1 MSLYPLGRFKTVT
14 EGLNDWEW
22 QVGLT
27 THEWKGAEDPVF
39 PGLGSKVDRDETP
52 VPGHQVIEGGD
63 AFAPD
68 SINKFGGLL

>member
-27 THEWKGAEDPVF
+27 THEWKGGEDPVF
-39 PGLGSKVDRDETP
+39 PGLGSKVDRVKPRSP
-52 VPGHQVIEGGD
+52 VTEGPNHSGRSQHPK
-63 AFAPD
+63 AR
-68 SINKFGGLL
+68 L